1 MACER
6 YRDTLSDV
14 AAGASASAEIEAHV
28 AACDAC
34 RLELGALRQAL
45 AVADDELARLLRVE
59 PSPDLAARIRIAVA
73 DSAEAE
79 PGWRL
84 GWRFGLAAAAA
95 AVIVAGFFIAQQG
108 SQPAPATL
116 ALDVHPEPPRQTP
129 RTTPAREPE
138 ATAASHP
145 PAARPGRP
153 ERVRTEPEVLVPAGG
168 ADALLRYA
176 ASLQRRAVTS
186 DSLLVAD
193 LSAPLKEPEDVVIRP
208 LAIVPLDPEE
218 ASGAE

>member
-6 YRDTLSDV
+6 YRNTLSDV
-14 AAGASASAEIEAHV
+14 AAGASASAEIEAHL
-28 AACDAC
+28 ASCDAC

-45 AVADDELARLLRVE
+45 AVADDDLARLLQVE
-59 PSPDLAARIRIAVA
+59 PSPDLAARIRRATA
-73 DSAEAE
+73 ESAAAE

-95 AVIVAGFFIAQQG
+95 VIVAVFLITQRG
-108 SQPAPATL
+108 SQPAPTTL
-116 ALDVHPEPPRQTP
+116 ALDAHPEPPRQTP
-129 RTTPAREPE
+129 RTTLAREPE
-138 ATAASHP
+138 ATAAPLPLASR
-145 PAARPGRP
+145 AGRP
-153 ERVRTEPEVLVPAGG
+153 VRVPTEPKVLVPEGEAE
-168 ADALLRYA
+168 ALLRYA
-176 ASLQRRAVTS
+176 ASLRRRAVTS